1 MNEKTYITKD
11 SMQRV
16 PQNTD
21 SVFTSGWS
29 CGLELLFNNEGN
41 RVCILNSNECK
52 HPMNLHLLNLVPFVK
67 KWKMWRISEVILLLT
82 LCDSPLIKRKG
93 ERIKGWK
100 LLVDENKIITG
111 KWGVNMS
118 LSFERKVKNCVT
130 SYVCLLLAKCSLVA
144 LIPV

>member
-1 MNEKTYITKD
+1 MDQIEYRMFNEQAGVAQSTNNNFYTKNFFLHIVNEKTYITKD

-52 HPMNLHLLNLVPFVK
+52 HPMNLHLLTKLHY
-67 KWKMWRISEVILLLT
+67 
-82 LCDSPLIKRKG
+82 IKTCNCK
-93 ERIKGWK
+93 EMK
-100 LLVDENKIITG
+100 N
-111 KWGVNMS
+111 
-118 LSFERKVKNCVT
+118 VKNR
-130 SYVCLLLAKCSLVA
+130 
-144 LIPV
+144 